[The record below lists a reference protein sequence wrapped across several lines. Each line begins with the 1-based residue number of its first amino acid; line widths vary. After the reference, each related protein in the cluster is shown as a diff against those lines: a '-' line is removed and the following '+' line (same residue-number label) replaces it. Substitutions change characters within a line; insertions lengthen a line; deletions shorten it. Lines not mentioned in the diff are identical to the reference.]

1 MDSGW
6 IQIKKASRFLNLVD
20 IFFKKGKKMNSKK
33 DAIFSVIAGV
43 FLITIFIFNAKVD
56 SMHASIKPY
65 QPQPYDQYQR
75 EVLMAKN

>member
-1 MDSGW
+1 
-6 IQIKKASRFLNLVD
+6 
-20 IFFKKGKKMNSKK
+20 MNSKK

-56 SMHASIKPY
+56 LMHASIKPY
-65 QPQPYDQYQR
+65 QPQPYDQYER